1 VEWGP
6 DPVHVLGFKPCAQP
20 GIVDLRFS
28 LPETGCQPTLNLQM
42 IQLQLDD
49 SNVFWE
55 ITPDIVC
62 SYVQPGNSE
71 ALTTCFDYHTYLLLI
86 IG

>member
-1 VEWGP
+1 
-6 DPVHVLGFKPCAQP
+6 
-20 GIVDLRFS
+20 
-28 LPETGCQPTLNLQM
+28 M